1 MKTVLSYVTGSH
13 SYNLNRA
20 GSDFDTLV
28 VFMLT
33 PDEMFGLTNTSV
45 ATQKLY
51 EKTDVS
57 TVEFSEYLRRLVG
70 GNPSYVQTLF
80 DWHVNC
86 NFSEFGPHFYG
97 QLQELLVADNVHKS
111 FMGAATRM
119 WREGSVKSKSEAVR
133 YLKLLA
139 QLHTNGKAK
148 VFLTGSDRDFL
159 MSLRSG
165 AEVTEEFFNGM
176 KAACNFLLDVS
187 VLGNDRQVALNKAD
201 RLSKVWYKEY
211 YKEELG
217 E

>member
-13 SYNLNRA
+13 SYNLNRE
-20 GSDFDTLV
+20 GSDFDTLE

-33 PDEMFGLTNTSV
+33 PDEMFSLLDVSV

-51 EKTDVS
+51 EDADVS
-57 TVEFSEYLRRLVG
+57 TVEFSEYLRRLVS

-119 WREGSVKSKSEAVR
+119 WRGGSTKSKSEAVR

-139 QLHTNGKAK
+139 QLHANGKAK

-159 MSLRSG
+159 MSLRNG
-165 AEVTEEFFNGM
+165 TEVTEEFFTGM
-176 KAACNFLLDVS
+176 KAACDFLLDVS
-187 VLGNDRQVALNKAD
+187 VLGNNRQAALQKAD
-201 RLSKVWYKEY
+201 KLSRTLYKEY
-211 YKEELG
+211 YREELG